1 MYTEWQE
8 RRNKYAFYPSAVE
21 LLHYLH
27 NNGYRVIAI
36 TDGTADFTYH
46 PEVQGVVELLINPQ
60 NSDCTK
66 SSGTAYSFVRLS
78 IDCESRHFG
87 ISRELLQRNV

>member
-1 MYTEWQE
+1 M
-8 RRNKYAFYPSAVE
+8 
-21 LLHYLH
+21 
-27 NNGYRVIAI
+27 IAI

-66 SSGTAYSFVRLS
+66 SAGTAYSFVQMQ
-78 IDCESRHFG
+78 IGCELGTSESEGYFSGGMPNGGRQ
-87 ISRELLQRNV
+87 S

>member
-1 MYTEWQE
+1 M
-8 RRNKYAFYPSAVE
+8 
-21 LLHYLH
+21 
-27 NNGYRVIAI
+27 IAI

-66 SSGTAYSFVRLS
+66 SAGTAYSFVQMQ
-78 IDCESRHFG
+78 IGCEYRHFG
-87 ISRELLQRNV
+87 I